1 MRKVILGSFSMFVAA
16 GVAPLSATESL
27 SFSGEVFGGYGYDD
41 NVSVNEL
48 ETSTREGDTAWHY
61 GAAGKAT
68 FTPAKQWTFT
78 TGAKHQATRYQQQE
92 AFDLAITTLSAT
104 GSYQAD
110 WAKVGAHH
118 YYADAQLGDA
128 GFMTYRQSGLSLG
141 NGFAKGSGY
150 WRTSLDHITK
160 TFDTLSDRDATAQ
173 AFRTDA
179 FWFFDAA
186 QFIQLGV
193 VLHDE
198 NAQAEQFSYQSP
210 TLSVAYQHPVSV
222 FSKQAKI
229 DVSYSYSHRAYTS
242 TELQPKREDHRRKT
256 ALTFTLPLASALDV
270 SLAAEHGNYQSTT
283 VSADYQETK
292 TELEV
297 RWAF

>member
-1 MRKVILGSFSMFVAA
+1 MRKSIVCSLSLLAAA
-16 GVAPLSATESL
+16 GVAPLSANETL

-48 ETSTREGDTAWHY
+48 ETSTREGDSAWHY

-68 FTPAKQWTFT
+68 FTPAKKWQFT
-78 TGAKHQATRYQQQE
+78 AGAKHQATRYQQQE
-92 AFDLAITTLSAT
+92 DFDLAITTLSAT

-110 WAKVGAHH
+110 GAKVGAHH
-118 YYADAQLGDA
+118 YYADAQLGDS
-128 GFMTYRQSGLSLG
+128 GFMTYSQSGMSLG
-141 NGFAKGSGY
+141 RGFAEGSGY
-150 WRTSLDHITK
+150 WRTSLDHINK
-160 TFDTLSDRDATAQ
+160 TFDTLSERDATAK
-173 AFRTDA
+173 ALRTDA
-179 FWFFDAA
+179 FWFFDAS

-198 NAQAEQFSYQSP
+198 DAEDEQFSYQSP
-210 TLSVAYQHPVSV
+210 TLSVAYQHPVSI

-229 DVSYSYSHRAYTS
+229 DVSYSYSHRQYTA
-242 TELQPKREDHRRKT
+242 TELQPEREDHRRKT
-256 ALTFTLPLASALDV
+256 ELTFTLPLASSLDI
-270 SLAAEHGNYQSTT
+270 SLAASHGNYQSTN

-292 TELEV
+292 TELEM